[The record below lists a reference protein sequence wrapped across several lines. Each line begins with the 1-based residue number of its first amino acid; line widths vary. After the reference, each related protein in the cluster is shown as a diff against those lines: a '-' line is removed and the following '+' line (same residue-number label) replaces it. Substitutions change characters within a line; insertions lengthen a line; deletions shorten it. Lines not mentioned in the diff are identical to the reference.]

1 MAAGPLTLY
10 QHVGESLADGSLD
23 LDSDTLKVAL
33 FTSSHT
39 PSAST
44 HEAFSGL
51 TGEVSN
57 GNGYTSGG
65 ATLANV
71 TLSRTGGTAKLDAD
85 DVVWTASGGSIV
97 ARYAVIYSQT
107 ADKVIGYFLLDDTPA
122 DVTVTDGNTLTI
134 AWHASNGILT
144 IAV

>member
-10 QHVGESLADGSLD
+10 QHVSESLANGTLD
-23 LDSDTLKVAL
+23 LDSDTLRVAL
-33 FTSSHT
+33 FTSAYT
-39 PSAST
+39 PNAAT
-44 HEAFSGL
+44 HEAFSEL
-51 TGEVSN
+51 TGEVPN

-144 IAV
+144 ITV

>member
-10 QHVGESLADGSLD
+10 QHVSESLADGSLD

-33 FTSSHT
+33 FTSSYT
-39 PSAST
+39 PDAATQEDFSA
-44 HEAFSGL
+44 L
-51 TGEVSN
+51 TGQVAN

-65 ATLANV
+65 ATLTNV
-71 TLSRTGGTAKLDAD
+71 TLTRTGGVAKLDAD

-97 ARYAVIYSQT
+97 ARYAVIYSEE
-107 ADKVIGYFLLDDTPA
+107 ANKAIGYFLLDSTPA

-144 IAV
+144 ITV